1 EEVHDDERDRYPFQ
15 LAGARDDRV
24 RASLALLGLLEAVD
38 VVLGVGEL
46 ERVDGPDP
54 ARPALERAWVGEHL
68 EAGVH
73 RHAVVMAALG
83 TDVQVGDEVLAVDLR
98 VARVALQ
105 PQAGGAVVVLLA
117 RGTVPPEEA
126 LKRHVASLPAWS

>member
-1 EEVHDDERDRYPFQ
+1 AVSKVSDTERLY
-15 LAGARDDRV
+15 
-24 RASLALLGLLEAVD
+24 
-38 VVLGVGEL
+38 
-46 ERVDGPDP
+46 GPAP
-54 ARPALERAWVGEHL
+54 ARPARDRAWVGEPL
-68 EAGVH
+68 ETGGH
-73 RHAVVMAALG
+73 RNAVVMAALG